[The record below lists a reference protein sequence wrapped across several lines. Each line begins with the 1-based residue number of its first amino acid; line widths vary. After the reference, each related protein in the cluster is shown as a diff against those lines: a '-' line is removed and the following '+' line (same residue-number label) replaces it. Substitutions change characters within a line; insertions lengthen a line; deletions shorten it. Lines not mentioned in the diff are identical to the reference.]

1 MMQARFIASLLVAG
15 SIVAGSVAMPA
26 LAAAPDTSLPIHVVS
41 NQLTADNNSK
51 VVTYT
56 GNVHVTQGGLT
67 LDADRVNLY
76 LDNTNNLVRV
86 KATGTANKRAFVQ
99 QAATATAPLMRGWG
113 NVINYWVPQ
122 HKMDMQ
128 GNAELHRGTDT
139 FNGPF
144 VEYYIDSRRVNANG
158 SGSGSTK
165 GNNTDNAASNSNSG
179 RVNMTFTPSSNGKS
193 QTNSSSQK

>member
-1 MMQARFIASLLVAG
+1 MMKARFIASILVAG
-15 SIVAGSVAMPA
+15 SVVAGFTAAPA

-76 LDNTNNLVRV
+76 LDNSNNLVRV

-113 NVINYWVPQ
+113 NVINYWVTQ

-158 SGSGSTK
+158 NGSNAK
-165 GNNTDNAASNSNSG
+165 GDTNGKASSNSSG
-179 RVNMTFTPSSNGKS
+179 RVNMTFTPSSNGQS
-193 QTNSSSQK
+193 QKSSSNQK

>member
-15 SIVAGSVAMPA
+15 SMVAGSIAAPA

-76 LDNTNNLVRV
+76 LDNSNNLVRV

-113 NVINYWVPQ
+113 NVINYWVTQ

-139 FNGPF
+139 FTGPF

-158 SGSGSTK
+158 SGNNAKGGST
-165 GNNTDNAASNSNSG
+165 GDASNSTSG
-179 RVNMTFTPSSNGKS
+179 RVNMTFTPSSNGQSK
-193 QTNSSSQK
+193 TGGSSQK